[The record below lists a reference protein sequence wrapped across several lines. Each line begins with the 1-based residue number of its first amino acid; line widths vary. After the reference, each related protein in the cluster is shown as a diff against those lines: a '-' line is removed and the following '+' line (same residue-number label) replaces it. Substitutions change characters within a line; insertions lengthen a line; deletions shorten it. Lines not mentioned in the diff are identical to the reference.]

1 MVSDLNNE
9 GFIVSFWIANETI
22 KIRKYSRSKPM
33 SITHEFDLQF

>member
-22 KIRKYSRSKPM
+22 KIRKYSRSNPI